1 MRTLLSCLAI
11 ALFAGIVGCGETTTP
26 PPATPATTESG
37 DAGSATEGDAGSA
50 TEGEAGSAKEGEAGS
65 STSATAVPEGMVKVS
80 LNVPAMS

>member
-37 DAGSATEGDAGSA
+37 DAGSATEGEAGSA
-50 TEGEAGSAKEGEAGS
+50 TEGEAGS